1 MDKKVQDILSKMTLE
16 DKISL
21 CNGADFWHSKA
32 MAQYGI
38 PGLKFNAYHARG
50 FDIDGTKYK
59 GTAYDVKNMDGET
72 HYEYSV
78 GTSYAIQSGPLK
90 ATAIRATYTTHR
102 ASKNQ
107 SDGNINEFRLVT
119 TIPFNIL

>member
-1 MDKKVQDILSKMTLE
+1 
-16 DKISL
+16 
-21 CNGADFWHSKA
+21 

-50 FDIDGTKYK
+50 WDIDGTHYK

>member
-1 MDKKVQDILSKMTLE
+1 
-16 DKISL
+16 
-21 CNGADFWHSKA
+21 
-32 MAQYGI
+32 
-38 PGLKFNAYHARG
+38 
-50 FDIDGTKYK
+50 
-59 GTAYDVKNMDGET
+59 MDGED
-72 HYEYSV
+72 HSEYSI
-78 GTSYAIQSGPLK
+78 GTSYAVQSGPLK